1 MGIICASLI
10 LIKPLLQKF
19 FPNMLSSSAPSRR
32 NLHLPTLHFN
42 GTQGSHA
49 WSGTA
54 SNTWTCSTFV
64 DSGRRNTV
72 SDPDGQPTVPGINVR
87 VETTQTSESN
97 SRSGSQE
104 SDLGLNVPETAAA
117 WTKAW
122 DELDSI
128 RQLQGQTSNQSLRY
142 G

>member
-19 FPNMLSSSAPSRR
+19 FPNMLSSSAPSIR

-42 GTQGSHA
+42 GAQSSHA

-72 SDPDGQPTVPGINVR
+72 SDSDRRPRVAGINVR
-87 VETTQTSESN
+87 VETMQTSESN
-97 SRSGSQE
+97 SRSGSQG
-104 SDLGLNVPETAAA
+104 SDVGLNLPETEAA

-122 DELDSI
+122 DEQDSI
-128 RQLQGQTSNQSLRY
+128 RQLQGQTSNHSLQC